1 MMQKALDFLRDHNEV
16 AFATSDG
23 HLPKLRIFQIMR
35 QEGHVLYFATSAR
48 KAVYREL
55 KESPNVEILA
65 YADNISVRCAGMVN
79 FEVDDETKRW
89 IFEHN
94 PVLPRLYASYDAME
108 YFRLPIAEMDYFDL
122 SPTPP
127 LFKHF
132 DLMTGAV
139 V

>member
-1 MMQKALDFLRDHNEV
+1 MMQKALEFLRDHNEV

-55 KESPNVEILA
+55 KENPNVEILA

-79 FEVDDETKRW
+79 FDVDDETKRW

-94 PVLPRLYASYDAME
+94 PVLPRLYPSYDAME
-108 YFRLPIAEMDYFDL
+108 YFRLPIAEMDYLDL

>member
-1 MMQKALDFLRDHNEV
+1 MQKALDFLRDHNEV

-79 FEVDDETKRW
+79 FDVDDETKRW

-94 PVLPRLYASYDAME
+94 PVLPRLYPSYDAME
-108 YFRLPIAEMDYFDL
+108 YFRLPIAEMDYLDL

>member
-1 MMQKALDFLRDHNEV
+1 
-16 AFATSDG
+16 
-23 HLPKLRIFQIMR
+23 MR

-55 KESPNVEILA
+55 KENPNVEILA

-79 FEVDDETKRW
+79 FDVDDETKRW

-94 PVLPRLYASYDAME
+94 PVLPRLYPSYDAME